1 MLSAKWMIP
10 IAFVSTSLFAQTA
23 NDLNGLMS
31 AASHYVS
38 SGMAGARD
46 PEPLNLNKVIGNYSS
61 AMPNVL
67 MTKATDV
74 QHWIFQYKFSP
85 TKTGQDDSLDPE
97 AKPTPHAAV
106 EAQCTQG
113 IFNNFRYLSNAITGT
128 KSLEYT
134 WVAVSLD
141 NAIASLNAN
150 GYLQGFTSVELVRPD
165 LPNWPDD
172 FVYVFNCPMERREVG
187 ISCQTGALAW
197 SYGY

>member
-1 MLSAKWMIP
+1 MIP
-10 IAFVSTSLFAQTA
+10 IAFVSTSLFAQA
-23 NDLNGLMS
+23 GNDLNGLVS

-38 SGMAGARD
+38 NGMSGARD
-46 PEPLNLNKVIGNYSS
+46 PETLNLNKVIGNYSD

-74 QHWIFQYKFSP
+74 QHWIFQYKFST
-85 TKTGQDDSLDPE
+85 TKDSQEDSLDPE
-97 AKPTPHAAV
+97 GKPIHHAAV

-113 IFNNFRYLSNAITGT
+113 VFSSFRYLSKPVTGT

-141 NAIASLNAN
+141 NAIANLNTN
-150 GYLQGFTSVELVRPD
+150 GYVQGFTSVELVRPD

-172 FVYVFNCPMERREVG
+172 FVYLFNCPLERREVG

-197 SYGY
+197 SFAY